1 MDHLG
6 TCMELS
12 KKKKIIFSLA
22 FYVEFGKASDIILD
36 YMQNLVGDI
45 YDFSNITCTP
55 CKM

>member
-1 MDHLG
+1 MDQLG